1 MKVFI
6 SHAHG
11 DQDVVRGLA
20 KHLAKFGYEVLDPA
34 QELGPGDNWALKI
47 GEALE
52 ACQAM
57 IVLVSPESAKS
68 EWVRRE
74 IEFALG
80 SANYERR
87 LISLEVR
94 PTDNMPWILRKLPL
108 IRLGKNRTEA
118 VKHIVEQLELAKV

>member
-6 SHAHG
+6 SYAHG
-11 DQDVVRGLA
+11 DRDVAQDLA
-20 KHLAKFGYEVLDPA
+20 KPLADSGYEVLDPA

-57 IVLVSPESAKS
+57 IVLVSPDSAKS

-80 SANYERR
+80 SASYEHR
-87 LISLEVR
+87 LISVQVR
-94 PTDNMPWILRKLPL
+94 PTVNMPWILRKLPL
-108 IRLGKNRTEA
+108 IRLDKNRAET
-118 VKHIVEQLELAKV
+118 VKHIVDQLDLAKV